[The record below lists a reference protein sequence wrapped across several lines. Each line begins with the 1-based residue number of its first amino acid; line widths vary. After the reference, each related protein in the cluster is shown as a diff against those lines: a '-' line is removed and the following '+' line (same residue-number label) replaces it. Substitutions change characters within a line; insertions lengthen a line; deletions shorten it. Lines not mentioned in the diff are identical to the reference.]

1 MFEMLL
7 GWLPIILAF
16 LYFFGESFN
25 FTRDFTRRNK
35 TIIGWALALSLLATL
50 ALYLVAGKIAY
61 NYLFKNPDTIIV
73 TGAPVRRPTY
83 VDLE

>member
-7 GWLPIILAF
+7 GWLPIVLAF
-16 LYFFGESFN
+16 FYFFGESFN

-35 TIIGWALALSLLATL
+35 TVIGWLLALSLLAILLLYLMAGTL
-50 ALYLVAGKIAY
+50 AF
-61 NYLFKNPDTIIV
+61 NYLFKNPNTVIV
-73 TGAPVRRPTY
+73 TRPGPAY